1 MEREIHFSDI
11 SVGCMLRRLLKD
23 LWMVV
28 AAALI
33 FSMSASM
40 YLSAAHVNQY
50 RATVSYSVT
59 TRRISYTSSSNLNA
73 AKEAAAVLAQVL
85 ESNMVLDT
93 LKGDAQLRG
102 FDGAIEASQV
112 EGTNF
117 ITVVVT
123 DDSPEDALAAIQK
136 VMKIFP
142 TFTAYLSDSVV
153 QVIRN
158 PAVSPNP
165 INQINVSGTAR
176 KLGLLGGCAMAALLY
191 WLYLQQNTIQTRSG
205 ARNMLEAQIIA
216 TVCRERIRSKKLLGK
231 GKRKAVQVFSPSA
244 SFAYTEQ
251 INMVCARLEQEAA
264 AKGAKVI
271 LVAGAGENE
280 GKSTIAANAAVAL
293 SLRGKRV
300 ALLDCD
306 LRNPSLNQFFGGKYA
321 GEMPLNQLLAKPLNK
336 DDLMRCMQRHEK
348 LGIYMLFSVSADK
361 RCTELLSGSTMD
373 QLLKQLRIFDYV
385 ILDTPPMRYFAD
397 AETLAEKADASFL
410 VVRQDHTP
418 APEINDAIDILR
430 SSGSAFLGC
439 VLNGMT
445 ASITEGYGH
454 TYGYGY
460 GYGYGQYGSS
470 GSRKSSG
477 SRNTRKGG

>member
-1 MEREIHFSDI
+1 MKREIHFSDI
-11 SVGCMLRRLLKD
+11 SIGCMLRRLVKD

-28 AAALI
+28 AAVLI
-33 FSMSASM
+33 VAMSASM
-40 YLSAAHVNQY
+40 LLRATHVNKF
-50 RATVSYSVT
+50 RATVSYSIT
-59 TRRISYTSSSNLNA
+59 TRRTSYTSTSNFTA

-85 ESNMVLDT
+85 ESSVVLDT
-93 LKGDAQLRG
+93 LKADARLRD
-102 FDGAIEASQV
+102 FDGSITASQV

-123 DDSPEDALAAIQK
+123 DDSPEDALAAIQS

-158 PAVSPNP
+158 PSVSGNP
-165 INQINVSGTAR
+165 INRINVSGSAR
-176 KLGLLGGCAMAALLY
+176 KMGILGGGAMVVLLC

-205 ARNMLEAQIIA
+205 ARNALDAQIIA
-216 TVCRERIRSKKLLGK
+216 TVCRENRRGKKRLIK
-231 GKRKAVQVFSPSA
+231 EKNKAVQVFAPSA

-251 INMVCARLEQEAA
+251 INTVCARLEQETSAR
-264 AKGAKVI
+264 GAKVI
-271 LVAGAGENE
+271 LVAGTGENE
-280 GKSTIAANAAVAL
+280 GKTTIAGNVAAAL

-306 LRNPSLNQFFGGKYA
+306 LRNPSLNRFFGGKYT
-321 GEMPLNQLLAKPLNK
+321 GEVPLNQLLAQPLNK
-336 DDLMRCMQRHEK
+336 DNLMRCMQRHEK
-348 LGIYMLFSVSADK
+348 LGIYMLFPGAGDK
-361 RCTELLSGSTMD
+361 RCAELLSGSTMEH
-373 QLLKQLRIFDYV
+373 LLKQLRIFDYV
-385 ILDTPPMRYFAD
+385 ILDTPPMSFFAD
-397 AETLAEKADASFL
+397 AETLAEKVDASIL

-439 VLNGMT
+439 VLNDMT
-445 ASITEGYGH
+445 ASVTEGYGH

-460 GYGYGQYGSS
+460 GYGYGHYGSS
-470 GSRKSSG
+470 SRKSSG
-477 SRNTRKGG
+477 SRNARKGG